1 MHVGNAIETKYRELN
16 QYLTPEYIDL
26 YKNFSNPTLQVIF
39 STLHELLVKNY
50 EKMNTRL
57 PTGDSIS
64 YFWAENSRELILANS
79 TIDSLQRILKN
90 TEYSFNVAQYYQ
102 TIIEKTKNFL
112 LQNGGSH
119 IPAKME
125 KIELYYTIPIF
136 IRVTNHVEVVVPT
149 LKKINHDYINKMFL
163 RAMEDVKNGDFDSA
177 ATKSRTL
184 LEEVFFYVIEQRQ
197 GESPKPGNINKLYCK
212 VKDLY
217 NMHEQ
222 PDLDQRINK
231 LLSGLEKIVSAITE
245 LRNNESDAHGQGNK
259 RKRIDDYHARL
270 LVNSAGIMADFIL
283 SVSQKANDKN

>member
-1 MHVGNAIETKYRELN
+1 MHIGNAIETKYRELK

-26 YKNFSNPTLQVIF
+26 YKNFSNSKLQGIF
-39 STLHELLVKNY
+39 STLHQLLIKNY

-57 PTGDSIS
+57 PTDDYSN
-64 YFWAENSRELILANS
+64 YFWAENSRELIFANS
-79 TIDSLQRILKN
+79 TVDSLQRILKN
-90 TEYSFNVAQYYQ
+90 TEYSFDVAPYYRSL
-102 TIIEKTKNFL
+102 IEKTKVFL
-112 LQNGGSH
+112 SRGGSH

-136 IRVTNHVEVVVPT
+136 IRVTNQIEVAVPA
-149 LKKINHDYINKMFL
+149 LKKVNNDYINKMFL
-163 RAMEDVKNGDFDSA
+163 RAIEDVKNGNFDSA

-197 GESPKPGNINKLYCK
+197 GELPNPGNINKLYGK
-212 VKDLY
+212 VKDIY
-217 NMHEQ
+217 NMHEH

-283 SVSQKANDKN
+283 SVAQKANDKN

>member
-1 MHVGNAIETKYRELN
+1 MQINNAIEVKRGELS
-16 QYLTPEYIDL
+16 QYLTPEYIVL
-26 YKNFSNPTLQVIF
+26 YKNFSNPTLQEIF
-39 STLHELLVKNY
+39 STLHQLLVKNY

-57 PTGDSIS
+57 PTDDSTNH
-64 YFWAENSRELILANS
+64 FWAENSRELILANN

-90 TEYSFNVAQYYQ
+90 TEYSFNVDSYYQ
-102 TIIEKTKNFL
+102 SIIEKTKGFL
-112 LQNGGSH
+112 SQNGGSN

-136 IRVTNHVEVVVPT
+136 MRTTHQIKVVVPA
-149 LKKINHDYINKMFL
+149 LRKINHDYINKMFM
-163 RAMEDVKNGDFDSA
+163 RAMEDVQNGDFDSA

-197 GESPKPGNINKLYCK
+197 NETPKPGNINKLYCE
-212 VKDLY
+212 VKKIY
-217 NMHEQ
+217 NMHEH

-259 RKRIDDYHARL
+259 RKHIHDYHARL

-283 SVSQKANDKN
+283 SVAQRANDKN